1 MAVYKRG
8 NNWYIDFT
16 FKGQRIRESIGPSRK
31 GAEKVIAKRKAEIAE
46 NKFLD
51 KRKEPDPIKFYDF
64 AKQYL
69 QWAKANKKPSTYAR
83 DFYTMR
89 IFDREFGSKNIQDIT
104 TWQIEKYLAER
115 RKKFKPATVNRELAL
130 LKHMF
135 YRAVEWGKL
144 KENPANKNVKFFK
157 GVVNRV
163 RYLMPD
169 EFQTVLSNCE
179 DFLKPIVIVAVH
191 TGMRK
196 GEILGLR
203 WDQVNFEQKIITIV
217 DTKNHERRDIP
228 MDETVKATL
237 RGVEKKGDLVFSVK
251 NGKPIYPMKV
261 HNGFSKVLKASNITD
276 FRFHDL
282 RHTFASNLV
291 MAGVKIEKVQ
301 KLMGHKMIA
310 MTQRYIHLAPGYLA
324 ESVKVLDRIFS
335 QTQNP
340 PQARKVIQ
348 LSVQN
353 G

>member
-1 MAVYKRG
+1 MVVYKRG

-16 FKGQRIRESIGPSRK
+16 FHGQRIREMIGPSRK
-31 GAEKVIAKRKAEIAE
+31 GAEKVIAKRKAGIAE

-51 KRKEPDPIKFYDF
+51 VRKDPEPVKFHEF
-64 AKQYL
+64 AKEYL
-69 QWAKANKKPSTYAR
+69 QWDKANKKPSSYSR
-83 DFYTMR
+83 DLYTMR
-89 IFDREFGSKNIQDIT
+89 IFDKEFESKNIQDIT
-104 TWQIEKYLAER
+104 TWQIEKYKTKR
-115 RKKFKPATVNRELAL
+115 REKFKPATVNRELAL

-135 YRAVEWGKL
+135 SKAVEWKRL
-144 KENPANKNVKFFK
+144 KENPANKTVKFLK
-157 GVVNRV
+157 GAVNRV

-169 EFQTVLSNCE
+169 EFQTALSNCE

-237 RGVEKKGDLVFSVK
+237 RGMEKKGDLVFSIK
-251 NGKPIYPMKV
+251 DGKPIYPMKV
-261 HNGFSKVLKASNITD
+261 HNAFSKALKASNITD

-310 MTQRYIHLAPGYLA
+310 MTQRYVHLSPGYLA